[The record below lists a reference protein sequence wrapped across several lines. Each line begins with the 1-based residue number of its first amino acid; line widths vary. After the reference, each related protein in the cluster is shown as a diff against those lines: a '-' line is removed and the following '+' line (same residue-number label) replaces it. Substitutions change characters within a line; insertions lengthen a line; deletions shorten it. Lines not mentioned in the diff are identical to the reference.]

1 DDHSVKIGITT
12 IKLTREEF
20 SLPQGRRS
28 DEISSFAFLNLHEN
42 ENTSVVAARSF
53 LLTHGGS
60 LVKFNNGFSRLI
72 SFQLSSGGAT
82 YSVDPNRIFTEEGI
96 VATLKT
102 YGPYSDEAVAEVKKL
117 ADEIL
122 SLYQFDQQSTV
133 LALHNNGGTYGADD
147 YLPGGTYQND
157 ASQVNIVDG
166 SNPSDFYYVVTEY
179 YFKTL
184 AEMGYNVVLQN
195 NATVTNDGSLSYYS
209 GIAGKGYINF
219 EAQAEYTSFGAQVVV
234 EFDMV

>member
-1 DDHSVKIGITT
+1 MSKRTLALVLLLTSSVAATPRLHTAYTSSIDDHSVKIGITT
-12 IKLTREEF
+12 IKLTREEL

-102 YGPYSDEAVAEVKKL
+102 YGMCTIP
-117 ADEIL
+117 
-122 SLYQFDQQSTV
+122 Q
-133 LALHNNGGTYGADD
+133 AL
-147 YLPGGTYQND
+147 LP
-157 ASQVNIVDG
+157 
-166 SNPSDFYYVVTEY
+166 
-179 YFKTL
+179 
-184 AEMGYNVVLQN
+184 
-195 NATVTNDGSLSYYS
+195 
-209 GIAGKGYINF
+209 
-219 EAQAEYTSFGAQVVV
+219 
-234 EFDMV
+234 